1 MSDAVDA
8 ISERYFVALET
19 YLAGGGEPSLSQA
32 YELGRRAMIEG
43 LGVLDVATFHRA
55 ALGALVL
62 SAQAD
67 DRARRAEAAG
77 AFFQEL
83 LSPFEMSFR
92 GYRAAN
98 DDLQALN
105 ETLRHQ
111 KVELEN
117 VNRELEAFSYS
128 VSHDLRAP
136 LRSIDGFSKALVE
149 DFGGALGP
157 AAHRYLGKI
166 RDAAQRMGALI
177 DDLLALGHLTRAPLR
192 RGDVDVTEIV
202 RRIADRLTREA
213 PERSVA
219 FQIQSGVRA
228 SADASLLT
236 AVFENLLG
244 NAWKFT
250 SKADNARI
258 EFGCEPRDDVSILY
272 VRDNGAGFDM
282 AYADKLFGAF
292 QRLHT
297 TNDFEGTGIGLATV
311 QRIVHRHGGRVW
323 AEGAV
328 GAGATFYFT
337 LSAGAPR

>member
-1 MSDAVDA
+1 MSDASEG
-8 ISERYFVALET
+8 ISERYFGALET
-19 YLAGGGEPSLSQA
+19 YLGGGGEPSLSQA

-55 ALGALVL
+55 ALGALVI
-62 SAQAD
+62 SAQAG

-77 AFFQEL
+77 AFFHEL

-98 DDLQALN
+98 DDLQVLN
-105 ETLRHQ
+105 ETLRQQ

-149 DFGGALGP
+149 DFGDTLDP
-157 AAHRYLGKI
+157 AGHRYLGKI

-177 DDLLALGHLTRAPLR
+177 DDLLALAHLTRAPLR
-192 RGDVDVTEIV
+192 RGDVDATEIV
-202 RRIADRLTREA
+202 RRIADRLFREA

-219 FQIQSGVRA
+219 FQIQGGVRA

-250 SKADNARI
+250 SKAKNARI
-258 EFGCEPRDDVSILY
+258 EFGCEPRGILY

-292 QRLHT
+292 QRLHS
-297 TNDFEGTGIGLATV
+297 TNEFEGTGIGLATV

-337 LSAGAPR
+337 LSAAGGL